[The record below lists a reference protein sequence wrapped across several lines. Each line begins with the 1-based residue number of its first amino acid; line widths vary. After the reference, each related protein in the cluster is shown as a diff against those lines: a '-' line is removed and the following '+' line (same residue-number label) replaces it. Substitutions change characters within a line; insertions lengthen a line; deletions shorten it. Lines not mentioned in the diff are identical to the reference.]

1 MRYQPPNRRQER
13 LIVPCLLHP
22 LVPIVG
28 KPEREVT
35 EMTTIDFRS
44 DTVTQPTP
52 AMRDAIFRAQLGDDV
67 YHEDPTADRLQR
79 MAADMLGKEDALLVS
94 SGTMANL
101 VAVLTHCESDDR
113 ILLGSEAHMH
123 YYESEGIVRL
133 AGVEV
138 RTVPNDPQGR
148 VDPAAMETML
158 WESEGPPIDLACL
171 ENTHMRCGGVPLTAA
186 YTAKI
191 ASLAHGRGV
200 PLHLDG
206 ARIFNAAIAL
216 GVPAASLVEEVDSV
230 MFCLS
235 KGLCCPVGSLLCGSG
250 EFISLA
256 RQSRKLVGGGMRQVG
271 VLAAAGIVAL
281 ESMID
286 RLADDHANARVLA
299 DGLAEMPGITL
310 DPTAVQ
316 TNIVIFE
323 VQGGAPAFL
332 TAVAEHGILALPV
345 GPDRVRMITHND
357 VTRDDVERALEVIR
371 SVPRGNG
378 EQAAG

>member
-1 MRYQPPNRRQER
+1 
-13 LIVPCLLHP
+13 
-22 LVPIVG
+22 
-28 KPEREVT
+28 
-35 EMTTIDFRS
+35 MTTIDFRS

>member
-1 MRYQPPNRRQER
+1 MN
-13 LIVPCLLHP
+13 
-22 LVPIVG
+22 
-28 KPEREVT
+28 
-35 EMTTIDFRS
+35 TIDFRS
-44 DTVTQPTP
+44 DTVTLPTP
-52 AMRDAIFRAQLGDDV
+52 AMRDAIFRAELGDDV
-67 YHEDPTADRLQR
+67 YHEDPTANRLQR
-79 MAADMLGKEDALLVS
+79 MAADMLGKEEALFVA

-138 RTVPNDPQGR
+138 RTIPNDPHGHI
-148 VDPAAMETML
+148 DPAALEQML
-158 WESEGPPIDLACL
+158 WESEGPPIDLVCL
-171 ENTHMRCGGVPLTAA
+171 ENTHMRCGGVPISAA

-191 ASLAHGRGV
+191 ASIAHGRGA

-206 ARIFNAAIAL
+206 ARIFNAAVAL
-216 GVPAASLVEEVDSV
+216 GVPAASLVEDVDSV

-235 KGLCCPVGSLLCGSG
+235 KGLCCPVGSIVCGSA

-286 RLADDHANARVLA
+286 RLADDHANAKLLA
-299 DGLAEMPGITL
+299 EGLAEMPGITL
-310 DPTAVQ
+310 DSMAVQ
-316 TNIVIFE
+316 TNIVIFDVE
-323 VQGGAPAFL
+323 GGAPPFL
-332 TAVAEHGILALPV
+332 AAIAEKGILALPV
-345 GPDRVRMITHND
+345 GPERVRMITHND
-357 VTRDDVERALEVIR
+357 VTREDVERALATIR
-371 SVPRGNG
+371 QVLRQTNG
-378 EQAAG
+378 EAAATA